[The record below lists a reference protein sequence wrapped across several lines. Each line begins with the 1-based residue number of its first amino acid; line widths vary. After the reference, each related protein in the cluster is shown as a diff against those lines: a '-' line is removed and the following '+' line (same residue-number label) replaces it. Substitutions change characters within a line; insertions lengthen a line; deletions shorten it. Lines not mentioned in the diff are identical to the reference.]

1 MLNANDYPA
10 NYGFLSPE
18 RQQEILASMRAIK
31 MLELEY
37 RKNARKL
44 AGTEK
49 TNLYKQLQ
57 DNAKLYARIWK
68 ERCFAL
74 SLAGIYVEYDWHGHR
89 GEVFLATYYDALYE
103 EDCQF
108 ENL

>member
-10 NYGFLSPE
+10 NYGFLSQE
-18 RQQEILASMRAIK
+18 RQQEILTAMRAVK
-31 MLELEY
+31 MLELEC
-37 RKNARKL
+37 RKSACEL

-49 TNLYKQLQ
+49 VNLFKQLQ
-57 DNAKLYARIWK
+57 QSAKSYARIWK
-68 ERCFAL
+68 ERCYVL